1 MSSPLIDR
9 LTDDLGYPKLDAEG
23 FETFIQA
30 APFSVLFFTENAAR
44 FPESNDVAVILPEL
58 VKRFPMLS
66 AAVIDT
72 AFEKTLQG
80 RYNFTVWPTLVF
92 LKEGRYLGA
101 IPKVQNWDDYVR
113 EIEILLTLEPRRD
126 PGIGIPVVSVGSEPT
141 GCAG

>member
-1 MSSPLIDR
+1 MSSPLIER
-9 LTDDLGYPKLDAEG
+9 LTDELGYPRLSEANFESFIKDA
-23 FETFIQA
+23 
-30 APFSVLFFTENAAR
+30 PYSVLFFTENATR

-66 AAVIDT
+66 PAVIDT
-72 AFEKTLQG
+72 QHEKSLQG

-113 EIEILLTLEPRRD
+113 EITILLTLEPRRD
-126 PGIGIPVVSVGSEPT
+126 PGIGIPVVAVGSEPS